1 MASAESQVQ
10 QMRYTATFPL
20 LLNIADQPT
29 YFMALKGA
37 DGLVKMY
44 AMVNVQQYQ
53 IVETGNTVAECEVNY
68 RQELANN
75 NLIKEEQTEVT
86 EPSTDSVTGMIVDIR
101 TAVIDGNSKYFL
113 QLNADERYYIVSA
126 ADDADVWARVKRNA
140 FSLNVVMS
148 TPNQFCVQL
157 NVEPAYAFL
166 DAYSVLSSPA

>member
-1 MASAESQVQ
+1 
-10 QMRYTATFPL
+10 MRYTATFPL

-126 ADDADVWARVKRNA
+126 ADDADVVV
-140 FSLNVVMS
+140 LNIGDEIE
-148 TPNQFCVQL
+148 VQYDSETTGTL
-157 NVEPAYAFL
+157 VE
-166 DAYSVLSSPA
+166 AYSVSLVKAAPPKAEQEFLPEIIPTV